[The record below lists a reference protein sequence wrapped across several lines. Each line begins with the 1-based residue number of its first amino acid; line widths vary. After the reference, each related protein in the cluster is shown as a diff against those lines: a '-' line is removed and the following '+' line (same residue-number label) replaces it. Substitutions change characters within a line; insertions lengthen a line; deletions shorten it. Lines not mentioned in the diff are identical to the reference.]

1 MAFNLSKFSMRDRE
15 GQTISTG
22 FMGTT
27 NYALWELLEEHYNP
41 ARHDITGIFKAV
53 RYDDYTNEMT
63 ECVVM
68 ICEQLNPGLLDN
80 SEQNMEEDQ
89 SLHESSSSCSTRYW
103 ENRVIFDTCF
113 NPYDNGNFI
122 ENCAE
127 VQNHSGVFPGGYRHL
142 FAATVPSGSRPISKL
157 MEDGWDVD
165 YFVAIRLELSKLLL
179 FDNNGNSST
188 AAASSGDDFFFNDL
202 TEDKIWFSPENRHVW
217 VADNT
222 LSGWYAHQS
231 EAGQRMKRQ
240 RQPEKRIRGGSN
252 NSTEPQKKF
261 EEFWAGFV
269 KRWLRLAQLTE
280 NDVNMEKISPFQ
292 QQLCLRH
299 RDSSSNNANGHG
311 LSAFS
316 DSSTVPSPASDKE
329 WIMVG
334 DGN

>member
-1 MAFNLSKFSMRDRE
+1 MAFNLSKE
-15 GQTISTG
+15 GQKISTG

-41 ARHDITGIFKAV
+41 ARHDITGIFKAL
-53 RYDDYTNEMT
+53 RCDDYANEMT

-80 SEQNMEEDQ
+80 SEQDMEEDQ
-89 SLHESSSSCSTRYW
+89 SVHQSSSSSSSSCSTRYW
-103 ENRVIFDTCF
+103 ENRMIFDACF

-142 FAATVPSGSRPISKL
+142 FAATVPSGSRPIPKL

-165 YFVAIRLELSKLLL
+165 YFVAIRLGLSKLLL
-179 FDNNGNSST
+179 FDDNGSSSTT
-188 AAASSGDDFFFNDL
+188 AAAAGGDDFFFNDL
-202 TEDKIWFSPENRHVW
+202 TEDRIWFSPENQHVW

-240 RQPEKRIRGGSN
+240 RQLEKRIRGDSN
-252 NSTEPQKKF
+252 NSTDPQTKF

-269 KRWLRLAQLTE
+269 KRWLRVAQLME
-280 NDVNMEKISPFQ
+280 NDVNMEKISPFK
-292 QQLCLRH
+292 QQLCFRH
-299 RDSSSNNANGHG
+299 RGNGSDNANGHG
-311 LSAFS
+311 SSAFS
-316 DSSTVPSPASDKE
+316 DSTVSSPASDKG
-329 WIMVG
+329 WTMVG